1 MPVLKLKDAE
11 SARNA
16 IMKQQKKQIEKLYRN
31 AAKEVAQ
38 RAQTLR
44 HRTNISSTMRVV
56 YLNQLEKQLEAEIS
70 KISTELSNITV
81 GGMTQVSQSVVNN
94 TLSNLKML
102 GFSTSGLMS
111 RVPDDVV
118 RNIITG
124 NVYETG
130 WSLSKRIWGIQ
141 EKTMQDIHT
150 VVANGIAQNKSA
162 YDIAKDLEK
171 YVDPRAAKQW
181 DWSKVYP
188 GTNKKVDY
196 NAQRL
201 ARTLTQHAFQQ
212 ATERTNDPNPF
223 VTGYVWHSAF
233 AHGRTCIEC
242 MDRDGTFF
250 PKGEV
255 PMDHPQGLCTILPQV
270 GESLTSIANRI
281 ADWNEAE
288 EGTYPEIDAYYD
300 WMQRN

>member
-11 SARNA
+11 AARNA
-16 IMKQQKKQIEKLYRN
+16 IMKQQKRQIEKLYRD

-38 RAQTLR
+38 RAQALR

-56 YLNQLEKQLEAEIS
+56 YLEQLEKQLEAEVN
-70 KISTELSNITV
+70 KISTELRGITV
-81 GGMTQVSQSVVNN
+81 SGMREVSQSVVDN
-94 TLSNLKML
+94 TLHNLKVL
-102 GFSTSGLMS
+102 GFNTTGLLS

-118 RNIITG
+118 RSIYTG
-124 NVYETG
+124 NVYESG
-130 WSLSKRIWGIQ
+130 WSLSTRIWGIQ
-141 EKTMQDIHT
+141 EKTMQDIHS

-212 ATERTNDPNPF
+212 ATERANKPNPF
-223 VTGYVWHSAF
+223 VDGYIWHSALE
-233 AHGRTCIEC
+233 HGRTCIEC
-242 MDRDGTFF
+242 ADRDGQFF
-250 PKGEV
+250 DKDSV
-255 PMDHPQGLCTILPQV
+255 PMDHPQGLCTILPHV
-270 GESLTSIANRI
+270 SESLVDVANKI
-281 ADWNEAE
+281 ADWNEADP
-288 EGTYPEIDAYYD
+288 GTYPEIDAYYE
-300 WMQRN
+300 WMQKN